1 MAGYTRFFRDLHSY
15 NGLLAPE
22 LRGPDRRIR
31 ATISP
36 VASFDPQRLDT
47 EALYDYAVRTLVRRS
62 LTVNELRERLVR
74 RASRS
79 PDVDAVI
86 GRLRR
91 ANYLDDARLAESYA
105 HFRRDYE
112 GLGRQRVLRELSRRG
127 VDKKVARKA
136 VAESYT
142 DSDEPELIRRF
153 LERKVPQATPSTP
166 INDRKQ
172 LVRLYRA
179 LIRAGFSSARIVEAL
194 RELSSDSDWL
204 EAFAEAQHPEDEEA
218 FD

>member
-1 MAGYTRFFRDLHSY
+1 M
-15 NGLLAPE
+15 
-22 LRGPDRRIR
+22 
-31 ATISP
+31 
-36 VASFDPQRLDT
+36 ASFDPKRLDT
-47 EALYDYAVRTLVRRS
+47 EALYDYAVRTLARRS
-62 LTVNELRERLVR
+62 LTVTELRERLVR
-74 RASRS
+74 RAARS
-79 PDVDAVI
+79 PDVNAVI
-86 GRLRR
+86 GRLRK

-127 VDKKVARKA
+127 VDKTVAREA

-142 DSDEPELIRRF
+142 ESDEPELIRRF

-166 INDRKQ
+166 VDDRKQ

-179 LIRAGFSSARIVEAL
+179 LIRAGFSSGRIVEVL
-194 RELSSDSDWL
+194 RELSSDCDWL

>member
-1 MAGYTRFFRDLHSY
+1 M
-15 NGLLAPE
+15 
-22 LRGPDRRIR
+22 
-31 ATISP
+31 
-36 VASFDPQRLDT
+36 
-47 EALYDYAVRTLVRRS
+47 
-62 LTVNELRERLVR
+62 R
-74 RASRS
+74 RAARP

-112 GLGRQRVLRELSRRG
+112 GLGRERVLRDLSRRG
-127 VDKKVARKA
+127 VDKTIAHKA
-136 VAESYT
+136 VAESYA
-142 DSDEPELIRRF
+142 DSDEPKLIRRF
-153 LERKVPQATPSTP
+153 LERKAPQVTPPTP

-179 LIRAGFSSARIVEAL
+179 LIRAGFFSARIVEAL

-204 EAFAEAQHPEDEEA
+204 EAFAEAQYPEDEEA

>member
-1 MAGYTRFFRDLHSY
+1 MRTAG
-15 NGLLAPE
+15 
-22 LRGPDRRIR
+22 RIH
-31 ATISP
+31 ATIHS

-47 EALYDYAVRTLVRRS
+47 EALYDYAVRTLARRP
-62 LTVNELRERLVR
+62 LTVNELRARLVR
-74 RASRS
+74 RAARS

-86 GRLRR
+86 KRLRQ

-112 GLGRQRVLRELSRRG
+112 GLGRQRVLRDLSRRG
-127 VDKKVARKA
+127 VDKAVAHEA

-142 DSDEPELIRRF
+142 DSDEPDLIRRF
-153 LERKVPQATPSTP
+153 LERKVPQATPPSP
-166 INDRKQ
+166 IDDRKQ

-179 LIRAGFSSARIVEAL
+179 LIRAGFSSGKIVEAL

-204 EAFAEAQHPEDEEA
+204 DAFAEAQHPEDEEA

>member
-1 MAGYTRFFRDLHSY
+1 M
-15 NGLLAPE
+15 
-22 LRGPDRRIR
+22 
-31 ATISP
+31 
-36 VASFDPQRLDT
+36 ASFDPQRLDT
-47 EALYDYAVRTLVRRS
+47 EALYDYAVRTLARRS
-62 LTVNELRERLVR
+62 LTVNELRERLAR

-136 VAESYT
+136 VAESYE

-153 LERKVPQATPSTP
+153 LERKVPQATLSTP
-166 INDRKQ
+166 LDDRKQ

>member
-1 MAGYTRFFRDLHSY
+1 M
-15 NGLLAPE
+15 
-22 LRGPDRRIR
+22 
-31 ATISP
+31 
-36 VASFDPQRLDT
+36 ASFDPQRLDT
-47 EALYDYAVRTLVRRS
+47 EALYDYAVRTLARRP
-62 LTVNELRERLVR
+62 LTVNELRARLAR
-74 RASRS
+74 RAARS
-79 PDVDAVI
+79 PDADAVI
-86 GRLRR
+86 ERLRQ

-105 HFRRDYE
+105 HFRHDYE
-112 GLGRQRVLRELSRRG
+112 GLGRQRVLRDLSRRG
-127 VDKKVARKA
+127 VDKAVAHEA

-153 LERKVPQATPSTP
+153 LERKVPKATPSTP
-166 INDRKQ
+166 INDRKH

-179 LIRAGFSSARIVEAL
+179 LIRTGFSSGKIVEAL